1 MCEVNLKFD
10 VDYVYNNF
18 LPPRVK
24 KKLNVS
30 DIENIFHYYR
40 DRSCSVAVDDFNNW
54 VIVNSIDELLKKYN
68 RNILGYL
75 YKSSFCEDKPV
86 SLKWLMSLMC
96 YKRQKL
102 DYEAG
107 QLLIVIFKNEL
118 FFDIFELDNKIYVQ
132 IPFEYTISKE
142 EVEHI
147 NFEMSLK

>member
-1 MCEVNLKFD
+1 MCKVNLKFD

-18 LPPRVK
+18 LSPRVK

-30 DIENIFHYYR
+30 DIENIFQYYR
-40 DRSCSVAVDDFNNW
+40 DCSRSVTVDDFNDW

-68 RNILGYL
+68 KNILGYL

-86 SLKWLMSLMC
+86 SLKWLMTIMC
-96 YKRQKL
+96 DQRQKL

-147 NFEMSLK
+147 NFKMSLK